1 MERDN
6 RPVSTLP
13 LLGGS
18 EAAKPR
24 AWGDHARAAVPD
36 SALAQCAS
44 AALDLLAQK
53 LAVDE
58 KTLGL
63 EFPVVT
69 APDGHW
75 LTAPASQ
82 SAGYSGDAWSHG
94 NWHCGFLV
102 GLHLAAHVH
111 TGDARFLLWA
121 RERMR
126 LVAQRAEDRNTHDIG
141 FIFDSSAIPGHL
153 VTHDDWLADVAL
165 RAAWRLR
172 ERLVTTPLGAYISSW
187 GPISDPR
194 GRRSSAI
201 DTMANLPL
209 LYWAANHAADASFRL
224 AADAHAAC
232 TERAFLRDDGST
244 FHAVEYDE
252 RTGER
257 VRGYTF
263 QGHADDSAWSRGQA
277 WAIYGYAQSAR
288 ETRKR
293 HYLDVADRLAAYYLK
308 RLGDDPVP
316 PWDFDAP
323 ALPGNPKD
331 SAAAAIVASSLF
343 DLAAVHPDRRLADEY
358 RQRCAWMVQSLC
370 SGYLARDERHRGLL
384 LHGCYS
390 KPHDEGVDSATM
402 FGDFYFVEVLCKLL
416 HPGRLRPEPRGVFA
430 TT

>member
-1 MERDN
+1 MSAA
-6 RPVSTLP
+6 VSDVAL
-13 LLGGS
+13 
-18 EAAKPR
+18 E
-24 AWGDHARAAVPD
+24 RAAV
-36 SALAQCAS
+36 
-44 AALDLLAQK
+44 AALDLLARK
-53 LAVDE
+53 LAEDE
-58 KTLGL
+58 TVLGV

-69 APDGHW
+69 APDGPW
-75 LTAPASQ
+75 ITAPASQ
-82 SAGYSGDAWSHG
+82 SAGYSGEAWSHG

-141 FIFDSSAIPGHL
+141 FIFDSSAIPGYL
-153 VTHDDWLADVAL
+153 ITREGWLADVAL
-165 RAAWRLR
+165 RAASRLR

-187 GPISDPR
+187 GPMSDPR

-209 LYWAANHAADASFRL
+209 LYWAANFAGDASFRL

-232 TERAFLRDDGST
+232 TQRAFVRDDGST

-252 RTGER
+252 HSGRR

-263 QGHADDSAWSRGQA
+263 QGYRDGSAWSRGQT

-293 HYLDVADRLAAYYLK
+293 DYLDIADRLVAYYLA

-323 ALPGNPKD
+323 DSPGNPKD
-331 SAAAAIVASSLF
+331 SAAAAIAASALF
-343 DLAAVHPDRRLADEY
+343 DLAALHPDPRVAQEY
-358 RQRCAWMVQSLC
+358 RQRCAWIVQSLC

-384 LHGCYS
+384 RHGCYS

-402 FGDFYFVEVLCKLL
+402 FGDFYFTEVLCKIA
-416 HPGRLRPEPRGVFA
+416 HPGRFRPEPRSVA
-430 TT
+430 MI